1 MIVRDL
7 NGDDLPDVIL
17 AGNDYSWEV
26 STGYFDANKGEILF
40 SRDGKPVSDLQHP
53 AQTGLLLQGM
63 VESLLWFDGDQP
75 MLVAGFNRAPAKV
88 FTLRK

>member
-1 MIVRDL
+1 MIVRDF

-26 STGYFDANKGEILF
+26 STGYFDANKGEILL
-40 SRDGKPVSDLQHP
+40 SRDGKPLSALLRP

-75 MLVAGFNRAPAKV
+75 MLVAGFNRAQAKV
-88 FTLRK
+88 YLLQK